1 MIRMP
6 HADDFFSQKDAE
18 FFYQREFKHE
28 FKRVYAHAALVL
40 AVRDDYTQLADTR
53 EFTMW
58 DSPKASYSLGEINL
72 PPSHPT
78 LSYRVGL

>member
-1 MIRMP
+1 MSGEYY
-6 HADDFFSQKDAE
+6 DG
-18 FFYQREFKHE
+18 
-28 FKRVYAHAALVL
+28 
-40 AVRDDYTQLADTR
+40 TR

-72 PPSHPT
+72 PSSHPT